1 MTSSQPFQEETDA
14 QGTPTNLGGT
24 LQLAVEGA
32 QRWWRNFGRTETET
46 FSGEPIPPGSLAEAA
61 AIFGFLC
68 GRLELEKKQH
78 WGNVQVALNTGKQRG
93 QIFVPGRDPSDPL
106 TGR

>member
-32 QRWWRNFGRTETET
+32 QRWWRNFGQAEMTSLLGYTPEH
-46 FSGEPIPPGSLAEAA
+46 GSPEEAA

-68 GRLELEKKQH
+68 GRLELERKQH
-78 WGNVQVALNTGKQRG
+78 WGNVQVALNQGKQRG